1 MNWVNELWQAIQ
13 KDYQEAEE
21 LSTGRL
27 GRFEWGVFLV
37 TALSL
42 VVMNFA
48 GTPAVFL
55 TVVESIE
62 IVSAT
67 YWELAHLSFWV
78 LACVVGYV
86 VVPIMYLKV
95 SGRELGDYYLQWPD
109 RGAHFIP
116 YLVFF
121 IPVSLLVVWVS
132 AWSDFQSIYPFYS
145 LAGRSWF
152 DLICWE
158 LAYGLQFF
166 ALEFFFRGFLLES
179 LRKAF
184 GYGAI
189 AFMIVPY
196 CMIHFPKTAAE
207 SLGSVVAGLILG
219 YLAMKSRSIWGGVAL
234 HWAIAIEMDVMSLLQ
249 KGQLPSLL

>member
-1 MNWVNELWQAIQ
+1 MKWVKQVWREVQQ
-13 KDYQEAEE
+13 DYEEAEAQ
-21 LSTGRL
+21 STGRL

-48 GTPAVFL
+48 GTPAIFL
-55 TVVESIE
+55 KVVESIDL
-62 IVSAT
+62 VSAT
-67 YWELAHLSFWV
+67 YWELGHLCFWV
-78 LACVVGYV
+78 LACVLGYV
-86 VVPIMYLKV
+86 IVPIMYLKY
-95 SGRELGDYYLQWPD
+95 SGHKITDYYLQWPD
-109 RGAHFIP
+109 HPRHFLP
-116 YLVFF
+116 YLWFF
-121 IPVSLLVVWVS
+121 IPVSLLVIWVS
-132 AWSDFQSIYPFYS
+132 SWSDFQSIYPFYS

-152 DLICWE
+152 DLLCWE
-158 LAYGLQFF
+158 LAYGIQFF

-234 HWAIAIEMDVMSLLQ
+234 HWVIAIEMDVMSLVQ
-249 KGQLPSLL
+249 KGQLPSL